1 MGFKEIMGYVLGV
14 LTVLVVSGVCLK
26 PMKMIVKF
34 LLNSVAGIGLC
45 MLINYIGTPMGIHIG
60 INPAT
65 SIILGM
71 LGVPGLIMILIAQIF
86 C

>member
-26 PMKMIVKF
+26 PMKTIVRF
-34 LLNSVAGIGLC
+34 LLNSAAGMGLC
-45 MLINYIGTPMGIHIG
+45 MLINYIFTPMGIHIG
-60 INPAT
+60 INPVTAV
-65 SIILGM
+65 ILGM

-86 C
+86 Y